1 MSSIVPSIQFENHV
15 RAVLGW
21 PLGDT
26 SLTSGCAVMLNLLGE
41 AEGEAGVRLAHE
53 LMAKAYRMSGAKV
66 HWYGKEDGMKKGRK
80 VSRPRIS
87 WGGRGKPIV

>member
-1 MSSIVPSIQFENHV
+1 
-15 RAVLGW
+15 
-21 PLGDT
+21 
-26 SLTSGCAVMLNLLGE
+26 MLNLLGE

-80 VSRPRIS
+80 VSRHRIPR
-87 WGGRGKPIV
+87 GVPARETYCMK